1 MAAIFYLYVVSP
13 PGVPLAGAA
22 HVMEIPYLFGFTH
35 TLNGTV
41 LQFSYTFSYDD
52 YTVSN
57 DVMTMWTN
65 FAKYG

>member
-1 MAAIFYLYVVSP
+1 MP
-13 PGVPLAGAA
+13 PAGAA